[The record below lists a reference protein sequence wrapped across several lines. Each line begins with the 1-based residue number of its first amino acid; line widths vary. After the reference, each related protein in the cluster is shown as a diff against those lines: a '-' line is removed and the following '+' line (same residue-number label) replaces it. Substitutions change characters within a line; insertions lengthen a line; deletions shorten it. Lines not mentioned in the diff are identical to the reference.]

1 MFRYIVT
8 KNNVK
13 YNIDKFLALPGLI
26 LIGRTTATSIP
37 RLKAVGITFEII
49 Q

>member
-1 MFRYIVT
+1 M
-8 KNNVK
+8 VK
-13 YNIDKFLALPGLI
+13 YDIDKFLALPGLI
-26 LIGRTTATSIP
+26 LMGLTTATSLP